1 MTRATR
7 VMVRGRPHLLSMTAA
22 TLIAAA
28 PVGPAGA
35 QDPSPALTDTASW
48 KATTAALRSNPV
60 ALGVGDVVRLTVWR
74 KPELSGEFVVLAD
87 GSLAHPL
94 YRGLR
99 LAGLPLGMAED
110 QMRSFLSQL
119 EKNPQFVLE
128 PLVRVAVSGEVA
140 RPNVYSLGL
149 ETSVVMAVALA
160 GGPTERGRRD
170 RVRLLR
176 DNRELLINLTL
187 PDRTLART
195 TVRSGDEIIIERRRA
210 LFREY
215 VAPAITV
222 AGATAAIVNVVLR
235 YRGR

>member
-7 VMVRGRPHLLSMTAA
+7 EMVRGRPHLLPTAA
-22 TLIAAA
+22 AALLAAA
-28 PVGPAGA
+28 ALGPADA
-35 QDPSPALTDTASW
+35 QAPPTLADTVSW
-48 KATTAALRSNPV
+48 KATTAALRSSPA

-74 KPELSGEFVVLAD
+74 KPELSGEFVVLTD

-99 LAGLPLGMAED
+99 LAGLPRGMAED

-140 RPNVYSLGL
+140 RPDVYSLRP

-176 DNRELLINLTL
+176 DNRELLINLTH

-210 LFREY
+210 MFREY